1 MFLLPHIL
9 DWIYSDGFDK
19 VTIPDEVPEAILNG
33 VAVLESA
40 RESARTMGE
49 WLEAITYIFLCN

>member
-49 WLEAITYIFLCN
+49 